1 MGKIKNNVSDV
12 GLVGQK
18 VGLKLHML
26 EEHVAGFI
34 KKWGNGKMVLA
45 FIYNEQGGESI
56 HSEFNNIHMFYRMKP
71 NTRRLKCMMNEH
83 HMRVHPMVKVL
94 EPKIKARKRIKL
106 LTEE

>member
-1 MGKIKNNVSDV
+1 MWKWEN
-12 GLVGQK
+12 GLG
-18 VGLKLHML
+18 
-26 EEHVAGFI
+26 
-34 KKWGNGKMVLA
+34 
-45 FIYNEQGGESI
+45 IYNEQGGESI